1 MLSTFYLQDKHKNDI
16 IFKVPEND
24 KKWGTKTQ
32 FFSLPHSKRNM
43 MSKKQILD
51 ALLQKKFLTHCY
63 KKRIFLFKIVGH
75 GLFQMCF

>member
-16 IFKVPEND
+16 IFKVPEKD

-51 ALLQKKFLTHCY
+51 ALLQKKILDTLLQKTNFF
-63 KKRIFLFKIVGH
+63 I
-75 GLFQMCF
+75 